1 MGRFLSSQQIYNA
14 ENLTKAQFKKMFGS
28 AIKKKGYVVCGE
40 DSAEISYTLVFSKD
54 RKWVSVLNT
63 EYQPGAQDVLED
75 AGIFAENL
83 KTNVVSVGLVDS
95 DFAELKLFD
104 SSGKLADTLI
114 LGESYMDVPSP
125 NGAKDLWQPLLSAN
139 STWKQVTEI
148 QNGSYTFA
156 EDALAEFAQ
165 LMGMDGN
172 QILLD
177 NEDADDGAAVMYFK
191 KAGKKSLTLNAA
203 FKQVFGKALEPLGF
217 VKIKS
222 KHPYYVRA
230 VTDEIINIVTIKEEW
245 SGYPT
250 EKRFN
255 IYSGI
260 ATVYRY
266 KIDFD
271 LSMLDNKEWLITTDG
286 LYCFTYKNTK
296 EYDEDFQH
304 SIFEYSYMKNNAESL
319 LDSMQYALELT
330 EKFVIPLFNN
340 VKSLKDCVDF
350 FRKYN
355 FYITTSTF
363 KRDFKFDDSVIYHD
377 EGLLYVKSNDER
389 LQSVLRKGLE
399 EENDENSERYQRLL
413 EKLSFFDEPDIHEK
427 VLKELERR
435 KTYNTELLKN
445 YGVCI

>member
-54 RKWVSVLNT
+54 RKWVSVLNP

-125 NGAKDLWQPLLSAN
+125 NGEKDLWQPLLSAN

-177 NEDADDGAAVMYFK
+177 NEDANDGAAVMYFK
-191 KAGKKSLTLNAA
+191 KAGEKNLTLNAA
-203 FKQVFGKALEPLGF
+203 FKQVFGEALEPLGF

-222 KHPYYVRA
+222 KYPYYVRVLNGEVVQVIA
-230 VTDEIINIVTIKEEW
+230 VKEEFRN
-245 SGYPT
+245 T
-250 EKRFN
+250 FD
-255 IYSGI
+255 IVSGI
-260 ATVYRY
+260 ATVYRNE
-266 KIDFD
+266 ID
-271 LSMLDNKEWLITTDG
+271 LSKSVRWNTNWFMTLANYYSICLKSSDTD
-286 LYCFTYKNTK
+286 YDKNYARKMIFLNFNFSTNEQK
-296 EYDEDFQH
+296 IK
-304 SIFEYSYMKNNAESL
+304 IFEY
-319 LDSMQYALELT
+319 ALEQFKKWVLP
-330 EKFVIPLFNN
+330 IFNKVTS
-340 VKSLKDCVDF
+340 VKVAYYYYSN
-350 FRKYN
+350 Y
-355 FYITTSTF
+355 
-363 KRDFKFDDSVIYHD
+363 
-377 EGLLYVKSNDER
+377 LL
-389 LQSVLRKGLE
+389 
-399 EENDENSERYQRLL
+399 
-413 EKLSFFDEPDIHEK
+413 
-427 VLKELERR
+427 
-435 KTYNTELLKN
+435 
-445 YGVCI
+445 